1 MLLQFL
7 SGTFHHL
14 LLSSVIAK
22 RCRILRRRKRLL
34 PLTTLIVTG
43 RVGRDVLRYV
53 SETLLLLIMRLD

>member
-43 RVGRDVLRYV
+43 FHTAAAVVLDVACC
-53 SETLLLLIMRLD
+53 